1 MRIVI
6 SLATA
11 ALLGLAPALAQDS
24 EQKTQNNNQPQQTT
38 APSQPTPNQTPG
50 PHPQLSPPTSTSSD
64 PLLRAPPSQDKSNA
78 QTSDPRKSNATEPGP
93 TTAAPGNKQPDTNQP
108 AASDTPQ
115 QKPQDVAPAAGP
127 PPSQTGPSQSQPAP
141 STVPPVMPSATA
153 PVPPTADDINKPG
166 TPVSG
171 ANSFTAGQ
179 AKSRL
184 EHYGF
189 KDVGALKKDDRG
201 VWRGQATDR
210 NGGRVNVGVDYQGN
224 IVAN

>member
-1 MRIVI
+1 MRIVT

-24 EQKTQNNNQPQQTT
+24 GQKAQNDNQSQQKPAPTT
-38 APSQPTPNQTPG
+38 PS
-50 PHPQLSPPTSTSSD
+50 SSD
-64 PLLRAPPSQDKSNA
+64 PLLRMLQSQDNSNA
-78 QTSDPRKSNATEPGP
+78 PVADPQKSDTKS
-93 TTAAPGNKQPDTNQP
+93 P

-115 QKPQDVAPAAGP
+115 QKPQDIAPAAGP
-127 PPSQTGPSQSQPAP
+127 PPSQTGPSQPAP

-153 PVPPTADDINKPG
+153 PVPPAPDDINKPG

-184 EHYGF
+184 ERYGF

-210 NGGRVNVGVDYQGN
+210 TGARVNVGVDYQGN